1 MLKLLPFVQS
11 FCVDLHQ
18 PGRGRVFLFDLQLC
32 AWEVEVT
39 FLHILG
45 VITSS

>member
-1 MLKLLPFVQS
+1 
-11 FCVDLHQ
+11 
-18 PGRGRVFLFDLQLC
+18 LFDLQLC
-32 AWEVEVT
+32 AWEVEGT